1 MGHFNK
7 SDRQHSACF
16 PLPAVIRG
24 MIGRQREMTPNLM
37 KYLPFHSTLPQVILG
52 SLALSRVKAYRM
64 GMRKPALLYQGPA
77 RKKGGDIIMKC
88 LRRLINRPTD
98 RQDNTTLTWSSS
110 DCPPLTGSWWI
121 PYSWTT
127 RT

>member
-1 MGHFNK
+1 
-7 SDRQHSACF
+7 
-16 PLPAVIRG
+16 

-77 RKKGGDIIMKC
+77 RNKGGDIIMKC
-88 LRRLINRPTD
+88 LRTEEANKQT
-98 RQDNTTLTWSSS
+98 NTTLTWSSS
-110 DCPPLTGSWWI
+110 DCPQLTGSWWI
-121 PYSWTT
+121 PYSWTA

>member
-37 KYLPFHSTLPQVILG
+37 KYSPFHSTLPQLILG
-52 SLALSRVKAYRM
+52 SLALSRVNSYRNGM
-64 GMRKPALLYQGPA
+64 GLRKPSLLYQGPA
-77 RKKGGDIIMKC
+77 RRKGD
-88 LRRLINRPTD
+88 
-98 RQDNTTLTWSSS
+98 DNIT
-110 DCPPLTGSWWI
+110 
-121 PYSWTT
+121 
-127 RT
+127 

>member
-16 PLPAVIRG
+16 PLPTVIRG

-64 GMRKPALLYQGPA
+64 GMRKPALLFQGPA

-88 LRRLINRPTD
+88 LRTEAANKQTNRQTGQHNTD
-98 RQDNTTLTWSSS
+98 LELLTALS
-110 DCPPLTGSWWI
+110 
-121 PYSWTT
+121 
-127 RT
+127 